1 MKGMKN
7 ILISLILIFLSVE
20 SFPQVI
26 LSEGFEGTTG
36 INTPPSNPSPWLPDS
51 YEDFWFFQKGGY
63 DNKTGYHHPA
73 TPHTGNYN
81 AMFKT
86 FGLATS
92 KLVLPAIDLRY
103 SIKPVLTFWNAQEL
117 RAGINDK
124 LKVYYKKTSTSSWI
138 ELDSYVN
145 PTSGWVKREIILPD
159 DAKTQTCQLA
169 FEGSS
174 QNLSWGTC
182 IDDIVL
188 EEKGYLPRQ
197 VESLS
202 LIQNSNFIPTNS
214 KTNPLGIINVNISGN
229 TGDQTLKSISVTY
242 SGTNINDIDINNS
255 EIFYTRDTIFSS
267 KIKLTPTISSNS
279 STITFSNLN
288 YNLQT
293 GENFIWICTAINS
306 GATHNNTADFTLQQ
320 SSINISDVTY
330 PSSPLDPSSYSTIEE
345 SVLYDGF
352 ESSSGWQYSTGSCWQ
367 MGIPTGAGASDPDFA
382 YSGLN
387 VLATN
392 LTGNYP
398 AGIRPSN
405 PNYITTPL
413 IYAKYYQ
420 NLNIRF
426 KRWLNIELFD
436 KTSIQCSVD
445 GGTTWSKIWENST
458 AVQDQSWKNIKYA
471 LNQAT
476 RKENVKIRISIDS
489 TDLTGLFGGWNIDNF
504 AVTGDFIAKDLGISA
519 VSSPYI
525 HCGMGDETVTVTIK
539 NYGGLSVTG
548 PFDVG
553 FSLDNGS
560 TYTKETINPTI
571 PSEGTY
577 NYTFNPS
584 KANLSSYGLK
594 QLAFKTF
601 LTGDEDASNDK
612 FSKTIYVFPSY
623 NYLYSNSF
631 ESTNGYW
638 YPSGTNSTWAW
649 GIPSKAIINKA
660 SDGTKVWVTG
670 GLKNNYATSE
680 FSYLE
685 SPCFN
690 FTNAEY
696 PVFSFD
702 YLINT
707 ENNID
712 GLRLEYSTND
722 GAIWDSVPKNLNH
735 NLNWCTKNVS
745 ALSSVG
751 WSGSS
756 GTSYVTAK
764 TLLPASVIGKD
775 KVKFRFVFAS
785 DDNNVLEGV
794 AIDNIKIYE
803 LPYDVGIKR
812 LVTPIS
818 GCYIGNNVKLTTK
831 IKNIGYRPLKSGLKV
846 PIEIKLRTENV
857 VKDTLVVGSLVAQN
871 DSISFTTTG
880 TFNIFTKGLHNLRLN
895 TNFTPEL
902 NRANDTLKT
911 TLQVR
916 GIPGYT
922 LGPDKA
928 VTVDQRDAGVELDAG
943 LNGAI
948 EYNSYVWVPSGTT
961 RKITVTSF
969 GEYSVTVTNEN
980 SCTAKDTINVIES
993 TSDVSILA
1001 ATDLKDS
1008 CQYPAPV
1015 NTTITIKNIGPN
1027 PIGKSSSTTKSIPL
1041 SIMVNDTVRISEV
1054 FTPDFDIAVGATAD
1068 YTFVNSLSLLTPSS
1082 DSIKIYSKINE
1093 DPVKSN
1099 DTLKLGIHV
1108 WGMPNVNFPYDS
1120 IVTLQA
1126 DSIDLDAGNG
1136 FATYTWQDNSHNQT
1150 FSISSLTSAWY
1161 KVSVTDIHGCGSDKD
1176 SVYIN
1181 AKDLEIISIQSPA
1194 PSFCDN
1200 TYPKVSIVVGNSG
1213 KDNFAVG
1220 EKINLSYTTPNE
1232 TVSKEHVLTSPLAP
1246 GGTLEISFDNQ
1257 VNLPSGE
1264 GFINVAANISN
1275 DQISNNNYLERTFEK
1290 RVSPTV
1296 SFNPSTISRV
1306 FDNNPYAISPVY
1318 SNNVKSFAWQSPLLT
1333 NVGYDSLYTIIGT
1346 PPGRNLYAFAYEALG
1361 QLGCSDTAMLT
1372 INADDLTIDAIKS
1385 PTNRCE
1391 FLSNT
1396 PVIITIANTGNF
1408 TYTYNTPVTFNI
1420 YVDGVL
1426 TLNETI
1432 NLPTDLIPGA
1442 TRDFTLTG
1450 TLDLSGKSS
1459 SIILATISTALDVV
1473 VANNSLSKRIYAT
1486 GYPTVSIGSS
1496 RTVHAWSDTL
1506 TTNTSFYKYS
1516 WMFDGSVVGNDS
1528 SLIANQTGNYKVTV
1542 NDYNNCPATSDEI
1555 TLTFVVDDI
1564 SLKSLDKPSTGCNL
1578 TSTEPVRVTIE
1589 NTGTE
1594 TISNGTSVEVGFKQ
1608 NEIIKKENITI
1619 SPALLSGQTRS
1630 FDLSGTMDFTTKTVF
1645 PIKVWTQMSID
1656 MQPNNDTLLTSINA
1670 YPPVIFNNFIDD
1682 TIKTT
1687 KQDTTLDAGV
1697 GFVSYLWNTSETTQI
1712 INVTTSGKYWV
1723 EVTNSN
1729 NCKAKDSVY
1738 VKFLHD
1744 VSVDSIITPQTPAC
1758 ALSTTQTM
1766 TVRLKNTGANNIP
1779 SGSTIQLK
1787 FYIATAL
1794 VATENCILSSALTI
1808 GSTID
1813 YTFTYKP
1820 DLSAAG
1826 DHLIEITAK
1835 LNDDNVSEN
1844 NSITKDLFVYG
1855 FTNPNLGVDRIITS
1869 STELDAGT
1877 GYTSY
1882 LWNTGA
1888 TTRTITVS
1896 SSGTYSVT
1904 VSDAN
1909 GCSGSDEVTLTWQE
1923 LSDVRISELTSP
1935 STNCYSNQ
1943 GQTVTAKL
1951 INMGSRTFNTSES
1964 IDVSYQVGSNTPVVE
1979 TYTFGSNFAYGQTVN
1994 FTFNQKAAI
2003 TPSAVTI
2010 YLKTIVSGNSGQ
2022 TASFPVVIN
2031 SLPVVDLGA
2040 DTVRTSASEYRISS
2054 GTTGSE
2060 YTYLWSTSNPNPS
2073 ILVNVSGSYWLQIT
2087 NTTTGCFNRDT
2098 IVVLF
2103 LSDVKTIPGSNAKV
2117 TLFPNP
2123 VNDELTIKIEND
2135 KYEAFTV
2142 DLVNPQ
2148 GQILKTLK
2156 VNNTLSFDDKI
2167 NVKGYTSGIY
2177 FVKVNNN
2184 KGSAVFKVI
2193 IQK

>member
-1 MKGMKN
+1 MKGIKN
-7 ILISLILIFLSVE
+7 ILIYLILMFLSINLY
-20 SFPQVI
+20 SQVLI
-26 LSEGFEGTTG
+26 SEGFEGTTS
-36 INTPPSNPSPWLPDS
+36 IHTPPTNWIPDS
-51 YEDFWFFQKGGY
+51 NEDFWYFQNGGW
-63 DNKTGYHHPA
+63 DQFTGYHHPA
-73 TPHTGNYN
+73 NAHTGNYN

-86 FGLATS
+86 FGTATS

-103 SIKPVLTFWNAQEL
+103 SIKPVLTFWNAQES

-124 LKVYYKKTSTSSWI
+124 LKVYYRKTSTSSWI
-138 ELDSYVN
+138 ELDNFVN

-169 FEGSS
+169 FDGSS

-188 EEKGYLPRQ
+188 EEKGNLPRQ

-202 LIQNSNFIPTNS
+202 LIQLNNFIPTKS
-214 KTNPLGIINVNISGN
+214 KTNPLGIINVNVSGN
-229 TGDQTLKSISVTY
+229 TGNQTLKSISITY
-242 SGTNINDIDINNS
+242 SGTNISDIDINNS

-267 KIKLTPTISSNS
+267 KTKLIPTISPSGN
-279 STITFSNLN
+279 TITFSNLN
-288 YNLQT
+288 YNFQT
-293 GENFIWICTAINS
+293 GENYIWICAAINS
-306 GATHNNTADFTLQQ
+306 SATHNNIADFKILQN
-320 SSINISDVTY
+320 SINISDINY
-330 PSSPLDPSSYSTIEE
+330 PSTTLDPSNYSIIEE

-367 MGIPTGAGASDPDFA
+367 MGIPTGTGANDPDFA

-405 PNYITTPL
+405 PNFITTPL
-413 IYAKYYQ
+413 INAKYYQ

-426 KRWLNIELFD
+426 KRWLNFEFFD

-445 GGTTWSKIWENST
+445 GGTTWTKIWENNT
-458 AVQDQSWKNIKYA
+458 TIQDQSWKNLKYTIS
-471 LNQAT
+471 QAT

-504 AVTGDFIAKDLGISA
+504 AITGDFIAKDVGVSS

-525 HCGMGDETVTVTIK
+525 HCGMGAETVTVTIK
-539 NYGGLSVTG
+539 NYGGATISG
-548 PFDVG
+548 PFEVG

-577 NYTFNPS
+577 NYTFTNT
-584 KANLSSYGLK
+584 ANLSSYGLK

-612 FSKTIYVFPSY
+612 FSKTLYVFPSY

-631 ESTNGYW
+631 ETTNGYW

-649 GIPSKAIINKA
+649 GIPSKATINKA

-670 GLKNNYATSE
+670 GLKNNYAISE

-722 GAIWDSVPKNLNH
+722 GATWDSVPKNLNH

-751 WSGSS
+751 WSGNS

-764 TLLPASVIGKD
+764 TLLPTSIIGKD

-785 DDNNVLEGV
+785 DDNNVLEGM

-818 GCYIGNNVKLTTK
+818 GCYIGNNVKLTAK

-880 TFNIFTKGLHNLRLN
+880 TYNIFTKGSHSLRLN

-902 NRANDTLKT
+902 NRVNDTLKT

-928 VTVDQRDAGVELDAG
+928 VTIAQRDAGVELDAG
-943 LNGAI
+943 LNGAV
-948 EYNSYVWVPSGTT
+948 EYNSYAWVPSGTT

-980 SCTAKDTINVIES
+980 GCTAKDTIEVVES
-993 TSDVSILA
+993 TSDVSILS
-1001 ATDLKDS
+1001 ATGLSDA
-1008 CQYPAPV
+1008 CQYPTPV
-1015 NTTITIKNIGPN
+1015 YPTITIKNIGPN
-1027 PIGKSSSTTKSIPL
+1027 PVGPSSSTTKSIPL
-1041 SIMVNDTVRISEV
+1041 SIMVNDTVRISEI
-1054 FTPDFDIAVGATAD
+1054 FTPISDIGVGATAD
-1068 YTFVNSLSLLTPSS
+1068 YTFVNSLSLLTPST

-1093 DPVKSN
+1093 DPEKIN

-1108 WGMPNVNFPYDS
+1108 WGMPNVYFPYDS

-1126 DSIDLDAGNG
+1126 DSIDLDAGSG
-1136 FATYTWQDNSHNQT
+1136 FATYTWQNNSHNQT

-1161 KVSVTDIHGCGSDKD
+1161 KVTVTDIHACGSDKD
-1176 SVYIN
+1176 SVYVN
-1181 AKDLEIISIQSPA
+1181 AKDLEVISIQNPA

-1200 TYPKVSIVVGNSG
+1200 TYPKVSVLVGNSG
-1213 KDNFAVG
+1213 RDNFAVG
-1220 EKINLSYTTPNE
+1220 EKINLTYTTPNE
-1232 TVSKEHVLTSPLAP
+1232 TVSKEYSLTTPLNTGAS
-1246 GGTLEISFDNQ
+1246 LEISFDNP
-1257 VNLPSGE
+1257 VELPSGE
-1264 GFINVAANISN
+1264 GFINILATIPN
-1275 DQISNNNYLERTFEK
+1275 DRISNNNYLERTFEK

-1296 SFNPSTISRV
+1296 TFNPSTISRV

-1346 PPGRNLYAFAYEALG
+1346 PPGRNLYVFAYEALG
-1361 QLGCSDTAMLT
+1361 QIGCSDTAMLT
-1372 INADDLTIDAIKS
+1372 INADDLAVSSIKS

-1396 PVIITIANTGNF
+1396 PVIITIENRGNF
-1408 TYTYNTPVTFNI
+1408 TYPTNTPINFNI
-1420 YVDGVL
+1420 YVDGTL
-1426 TLNETI
+1426 TLTETK

-1442 TRDFTLTG
+1442 SRDFTLTG
-1450 TLDLSGKSS
+1450 TIDLSSKSS
-1459 SIILATISTALDVV
+1459 ASITATISTTIDVV
-1473 VANNSLSKRIYAT
+1473 DVNNSLNRTIYAT
-1486 GYPTVSIGSS
+1486 GYPTVNIGSS
-1496 RTVHAWSDTL
+1496 RSIHAWSDTL
-1506 TTNTSFYKYS
+1506 STGTNFNLYS
-1516 WMFDGSVVGNDS
+1516 WMLNGSVVGSDS
-1528 SLIANQTGNYKVTV
+1528 ILIANQTGNYKVSVT
-1542 NDYNNCPATSDEI
+1542 DYNGCQATSNEI

-1564 SLKSLDKPSTGCNL
+1564 FLKSLDTPTTGCDL
-1578 TSTEPVRVTIE
+1578 SSAEPVRVTIE

-1594 TISNGTSVEVGFKQ
+1594 TVSNGTSIQIGFKQ
-1608 NEIIKKENITI
+1608 NGVIKNENLIL
-1619 SPALLSGQTRS
+1619 SSVLLSGQTRS
-1630 FDLSGTMDFTTKTVF
+1630 FDLLGTMDFTSKTTY
-1645 PIKVWTQMSID
+1645 PIKVWAKMSID
-1656 MQPNNDTLLTSINA
+1656 MQPNNDTLATSITA
-1670 YPPVIFNNFIDD
+1670 YPPVIYNNFITD
-1682 TIKTT
+1682 TIETANPN
-1687 KQDTTLDAGV
+1687 TTLDAGA
-1697 GFVSYLWNTSETTQI
+1697 GFVSYLWNTNATTQT
-1712 INVTTSGKYWV
+1712 INVTTSGDYWV
-1723 EVTNSN
+1723 EVSNSN
-1729 NCKAKDSVY
+1729 GCKGRDSVY

-1744 VSVDSIITPQTPAC
+1744 IAVDSLITPQTPAC
-1758 ALSTTQTM
+1758 SLTATETV
-1766 TVRLKNTGANNIP
+1766 TVRLKNEGTNSIP
-1779 SGSTIQLK
+1779 NGTSIQVKL
-1787 FYIATAL
+1787 YIASTL
-1794 VATENCILSSALTI
+1794 VATENCVLTSDLAI
-1808 GSTID
+1808 GSTKD
-1813 YTFTYKP
+1813 YQFIYKP
-1820 DLSAAG
+1820 DLSSTG
-1826 DHLIEITAK
+1826 DHIIQITANLK
-1835 LNDDNVSEN
+1835 SDNNTDN
-1844 NSITKDLFVYG
+1844 NSITKDVFVYG
-1855 FTNPNLGVDRIITS
+1855 FVAPNLGADRVITVA
-1869 STELDAGT
+1869 TVLDAGA
-1877 GYTSY
+1877 GYSSY
-1882 LWNTGA
+1882 AWSTGA
-1888 TTRTITVS
+1888 TSQTITVS
-1896 SSGTYSVT
+1896 ASGTYSVAVT
-1904 VSDAN
+1904 DAN

-1923 LSDVRISELTSP
+1923 QSDVRVTELTTP
-1935 STNCYSNQ
+1935 STNCFSAQ
-1943 GQTVTAKL
+1943 GQTVTVKL
-1951 INMGSRTFNTSES
+1951 SNLGSRTFNTNES
-1964 IDVSYQVGSNTPVVE
+1964 INVSYQVGSNTPVVE
-1979 TYTFGSNFAYGQTVN
+1979 THLFTSSFAYGQTVSHE
-1994 FTFNQKAAI
+1994 FTQKALI
-2003 TPSAVTI
+2003 DPGAVTM
-2010 YLKTIVSGNSGQ
+2010 YCKTIISGNDGQ
-2022 TASFPVVIN
+2022 IASFPVTIN
-2031 SLPVVDLGA
+2031 SLPVFSFSS
-2040 DTVRTSASEYRISS
+2040 DTIRVPGSNINGYVLASGINGVNYTWS
-2054 GTTGSE
+2054 TGSH
-2060 YTYLWSTSNPNPS
+2060 NPS
-2073 ILVNVSGSYWLQIT
+2073 ITLTTYGSYWLEVT
-2087 NTTTGCFNRDT
+2087 NSSTGCSKRDT
-2098 IVVLF
+2098 VV
-2103 LSDVKTIPGSNAKV
+2103 VTWPVTAETIPGSNAKV
-2117 TLFPNP
+2117 SLFPNP
-2123 VNDELTIKIEND
+2123 VNDELTIKIETD
-2135 KYEAFTV
+2135 KNEAFTIDFV
-2142 DLVNPQ
+2142 SPQ
-2148 GQILKTLK
+2148 GQTLKTLK
-2156 VNNTLSFDDKI
+2156 TNSVLSFSDKI
-2167 NVKGYTSGIY
+2167 NVGSYTPGIY
-2177 FVKVNNN
+2177 FIKVSND

-2193 IQK
+2193 VKK